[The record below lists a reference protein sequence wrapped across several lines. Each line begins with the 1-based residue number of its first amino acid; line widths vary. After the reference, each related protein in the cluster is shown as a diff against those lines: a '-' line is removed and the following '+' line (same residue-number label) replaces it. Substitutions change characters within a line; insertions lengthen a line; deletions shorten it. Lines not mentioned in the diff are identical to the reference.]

1 MLKFERNWLKLK
13 KKLSDSTKSKDAI
26 LLENMK
32 IVEQML
38 LNYDSYDKDC
48 QTNRVLSVKYVKGEN
63 SKVDYKHKKFV
74 MKISIELLSKGE
86 LKESKLHSVA
96 TNIGHE
102 YAHYYYQD
110 PKYLGVKLK
119 RILLEYNVFAETR
132 ADLFG
137 RKLAV
142 LFYGDYSF
150 DWIKGDGLMDLNN
163 GYLPYKKRYEIATGD
178 NTDMNIDVVKE
189 IISYIQDVKTSLKGI
204 IVILP
209 RFEKF
214 NELSQ
219 GYQVKNKDMYDWICK
234 LTFLNQLD
242 LQN

>member
-1 MLKFERNWLKLK
+1 MLKFKDNWLKLK
-13 KKLSDSTKSKDAI
+13 NDLSDSTKPKDVI

-48 QTNRVLSVKYVKGEN
+48 QTNCVLSVKYVKGEN
-63 SKVDYKHKKFV
+63 SKVDYIDNEFV

-102 YAHYYYQD
+102 YAHYYYKD
-110 PKYLGVKLK
+110 PKYLGAKLK

-163 GYLPYKKRYEIATGD
+163 GYLPYKKRYEIAIGD